1 VARPPSAIRA
11 GPPEKGDPGQAARLL
26 RATAAVSNRTD
37 IRLET
42 PDSSIVTP

>member
-1 VARPPSAIRA
+1 VARPSPAIRG